1 MAPNVFHFPFYL
13 SIPKTIEKDRQ
24 KPDLFAPELL
34 PSPSDGLF
42 AGAAHSRG
50 CASGNTLAPV
60 SRGITLR
67 PPHFGVGSPELTGLH
82 SCKRKTEC

>member
-34 PSPSDGLF
+34 PSPSDEL
-42 AGAAHSRG
+42 ALERPILGAALRGTPSR
-50 CASGNTLAPV
+50 LAK
-60 SRGITLR
+60 RGITL
-67 PPHFGVGSPELTGLH
+67 S
-82 SCKRKTEC
+82 S